1 MLFLSIF
8 MQQKSELRKDNFS
21 ANQVA
26 ASKAE
31 VIGHEE
37 PE

>member
-1 MLFLSIF
+1 MLLLSVF
-8 MQQKSELRKDNFS
+8 MQQKSELRKHSFS
-21 ANQVA
+21 PNQFA
-26 ASKAE
+26 ASRAE